1 MQISIR
7 ELKANPGRA
16 IALMRQGERV
26 QITSHGKVVAELV
39 PPYVAAAAKTP
50 LSDEEGMQRLI
61 DMGIIVQ
68 PATKPMRLGKAI
80 VFSPGP
86 SDQGLSD
93 LVLELREP
101 KAPPS

>member
-26 QITSHGKVVAELV
+26 QITSHRKVVAELV
-39 PPYVAAAAKTP
+39 PPDVTEAVKNP
-50 LSDEEGMQRLI
+50 LSNDEGIQRMI

-68 PATKPMRLGKAI
+68 PATKPLRLGKAI
-80 VFSPGP
+80 VFPSGP
-86 SDQGLSD
+86 NGETMSD
-93 LVLELREP
+93 LVLELRGP
-101 KAPPS
+101 R

>member
-7 ELKANPGRA
+7 ALKANPGRA

-26 QITSHGKVVAELV
+26 QITSHRKVVAELV
-39 PPYVAAAAKTP
+39 PPDIAEAAKTP
-50 LSDEEGMQRLI
+50 LSDDEGIQRLI

-80 VFSPGP
+80 VFAPGP
-86 SDQGLSD
+86 GGQTLSD
-93 LVLELREP
+93 LVLELRGP
-101 KAPPS
+101 R

>member
-7 ELKANPGRA
+7 EPKANPGRA
-16 IALMRQGERV
+16 IALVLQAERV

-39 PPYVAAAAKTP
+39 PPDAAEAVKTP
-50 LSDEEGMQRLI
+50 TSDDKGIQRLI

-86 SDQGLSD
+86 SDQG
-93 LVLELREP
+93 R
-101 KAPPS
+101 